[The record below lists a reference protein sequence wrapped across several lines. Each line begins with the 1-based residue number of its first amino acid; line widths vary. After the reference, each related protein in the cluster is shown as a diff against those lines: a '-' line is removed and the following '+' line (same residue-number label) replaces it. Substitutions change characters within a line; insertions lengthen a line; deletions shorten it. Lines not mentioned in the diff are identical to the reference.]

1 MQEAVNAL
9 HQALQK
15 EVLKLRNIENT
26 WTHLSHART
35 AIKDALGED
44 YQQAFEKLQQQYK
57 NKATEKERI
66 DTLLDE
72 WENYR
77 AKESLL
83 YAFFSWLPP
92 VAKKRLR
99 LARLFLK
106 TIWPSVYAEPQG
118 QSLDAIEAEIKTLAA
133 QLQQQLVI
141 QAEQVARGKK
151 LWQNLQQALQEWQ
164 IVLQP
169 LKLDK
174 PAAECDLQEC
184 DTRADTQIRFKIFQ
198 LSTHYWEGRW
208 LLEMAAL
215 LPELENKKGR
225 KTLEPRW
232 RRRMKLTPCI
242 VSTFFMLPNEM
253 TVSRHEGDN
262 IFSTDYLYDF
272 ADLLIVDEAGQ
283 VRPEIAG
290 ASFALAQKALVIG
303 DTLQIAPIWPLP
315 PAVDIG
321 NMRHTGLLNGTN
333 DTDHYQVL
341 CELGKSV
348 ASGSVMQIAQMCSRY
363 HYNPELSRGMF
374 LYEHRRCFDEIID
387 YCNALCYKG
396 HLQPKRGKKS
406 QTDSLPPIG
415 YWHIDGHCQKT
426 NGGSRHNQEEAETI
440 AQWLAAQRA
449 TLELFYDLPLHQILG
464 VVTPFGA
471 QVRAIGKACRE
482 QGIAVGQ
489 GEDSMTVGTVHAL
502 QGAER
507 PVIIFS
513 PVYSKDADGGFIDS
527 SPSMLNVAVSRAKD
541 SFLVFGDM
549 DVFRAAPQTTPRGL
563 LAQFLFRKGGN
574 AL

>member
-1 MQEAVNAL
+1 
-9 HQALQK
+9 
-15 EVLKLRNIENT
+15 
-26 WTHLSHART
+26 
-35 AIKDALGED
+35 
-44 YQQAFEKLQQQYK
+44 
-57 NKATEKERI
+57 
-66 DTLLDE
+66 
-72 WENYR
+72 
-77 AKESLL
+77 
-83 YAFFSWLPP
+83 
-92 VAKKRLR
+92 
-99 LARLFLK
+99 
-106 TIWPSVYAEPQG
+106 
-118 QSLDAIEAEIKTLAA
+118 
-133 QLQQQLVI
+133 
-141 QAEQVARGKK
+141 
-151 LWQNLQQALQEWQ
+151 
-164 IVLQP
+164 
-169 LKLDK
+169 
-174 PAAECDLQEC
+174 
-184 DTRADTQIRFKIFQ
+184 
-198 LSTHYWEGRW
+198 
-208 LLEMAAL
+208 MAAL

-262 IFSTDYLYDF
+262 TFSTDYLYDF

-283 VRPEIAG
+283 VRPEVAG
-290 ASFALAQKALVIG
+290 ASFALAQKALIIG
-303 DTLQIAPIWPLP
+303 DTLQIAPIWSLP

-321 NMRHTGLLNGTN
+321 NMRHAGLLNGAN
-333 DTDHYQVL
+333 DTDHYQAL

-348 ASGSVMQIAQMCSRY
+348 ASGSVMQIAQTRSRY
-363 HYNPELSRGMF
+363 HYNPELARGMF

-396 HLQPKRGKKS
+396 HLQPKRGRKP
-406 QTDSLPPIG
+406 QTDGLPPMG
-415 YWHIDGHCQKT
+415 YWHIAGHCQKT
-426 NGGSRHNQEEAETI
+426 NSGSRYNQEEAETI

-449 TLELFYDLPLHQILG
+449 TLELFYDLPLHQIVG

-563 LAQFLFRKGGN
+563 LAQFLLNHPANNLSGK
-574 AL
+574 